1 MAILDRTKAPEK
13 ITTGKIITPQA
24 QQIRLAN
31 GAQLIVV
38 NAGTQDVTK
47 IEIIFDAGTRYQ
59 SQPLSARAAVSLLS
73 EGTKTRTS
81 QQIAEQ
87 FDFYGSFPEHS
98 FDRDFASL
106 TLYSTNKFLE
116 QSLDVLGDM
125 IYNPI
130 YPEHELDIFKKK
142 GKQALIVELE
152 KVVTVARQN
161 FFSTLFTNK
170 HPYGAYA
177 TPDDF
182 DLLQRSFIT
191 DFHDN
196 YHTSTNCLIV
206 LSGKISDKEI
216 KVMEQILGKT
226 PFGKPTENS
235 KQILPPALKTPQ
247 KVFSYK
253 NDALQSAIR
262 IGKQMIKRN
271 HVDFPKFMVLNT
283 ILGGYFGS
291 RLMRNIREDKGYTYG
306 ISSTVLPFKETSVFV
321 IGTEVGV
328 DFTKDTLTEIYKEI
342 DKICSEKVPESELDL
357 VKSHLIGEVLRT
369 FDGPFAI
376 ADSIASLYEYND
388 LDFTYFERTIET
400 IKSVTSQELL
410 DIANQYLG
418 QKDFIESVA
427 GKIDS
432 I

>member
-1 MAILDRTKAPEK
+1 MLDRTKAPEK
-13 ITTGKIITPQA
+13 KTTGKITIPQA

-31 GAQLIVV
+31 GTQLIVV
-38 NAGTQDVTK
+38 NAGTQDVAK

-59 SQPLSARAAVSLLS
+59 NQSLSARGAISLLS

-106 TLYSTNKFLE
+106 TLYSTNKFLK
-116 QSLDVLGDM
+116 QSLGVLGDM

-161 FFSTLFTNK
+161 FFSTLFSNK

-182 DLLQRSFIT
+182 DLLQRNFIA

-196 YHTSTNCLIV
+196 YHSSSNCLII

-216 KVMEQILGKT
+216 KVVEEILGRT
-226 PFGKPTENS
+226 SYGKRPENS
-235 KQILPPALKTPQ
+235 KQILTPTLQTPQ

-253 NDALQSAIR
+253 NDVLQSAIR
-262 IGKQMIKRN
+262 VGKQMIKRN
-271 HVDFPKFMVLNT
+271 HIDFPKFMVLNT

-291 RLMRNIREDKGYTYG
+291 RLMRNIREEKGYTYG
-306 ISSTVLPFKETSVFV
+306 ISSTILPFKETSVFV
-321 IGTEVGV
+321 IGTEVGAN
-328 DFTKDTLTEIYKEI
+328 FTKDTLSEIYKEI
-342 DKICSEKVPESELDL
+342 DLLCTQKVPDAELDL

-388 LDFTYFERTIET
+388 LDFSYFERTIDT
-400 IKSVTSQELL
+400 INSVSSTELL
-410 DIANQYLG
+410 DVANKYLG

-427 GKIDS
+427 GKLETN
-432 I
+432 

>member
-1 MAILDRTKAPEK
+1 MLNRTKAPE
-13 ITTGKIITPQA
+13 IITPGKISIPKT
-24 QQIRLAN
+24 QQIKLAN

-38 NAGTQDVTK
+38 NAGTQDVSK
-47 IEIIFDAGTRYQ
+47 IEIIFNAGTRYQ
-59 SQPLSARAAVSLLS
+59 NRPLSARGAVSMLS
-73 EGTKTRTS
+73 EGTSAKTS
-81 QQIAEQ
+81 QQIAEM

-106 TLYSTNKFLE
+106 TLYSTNKFLSN
-116 QSLDVLGDM
+116 SLGVLSDM

-161 FFSTLFTNK
+161 FFSTIFTNQ

-177 TPDDF
+177 TPGDF
-182 DLLQRSFIT
+182 DLLKRDSIL
-191 DFHDN
+191 DFHN
-196 YHTSTNCLIV
+196 QYHSSSNCLII
-206 LSGKISDKEI
+206 LAGRISDRELLILEEQLGKNTFGSTNHTEKEI
-216 KVMEQILGKT
+216 VPQTLQT
-226 PFGKPTENS
+226 
-235 KQILPPALKTPQ
+235 QQ

-262 IGKQMIKRN
+262 IGKQMIKRD
-271 HVDFPKFMVLNT
+271 HPDYPKFMVLNT

-291 RLMRNIREDKGYTYG
+291 RLMRNIREEKGYTYG
-306 ISSTVLPFKETSVFV
+306 ISSTILPFKETSVFV

-328 DFTKDTLTEIYKEI
+328 DFTKNTLSEIYKEI
-342 DKICSEKVPESELDL
+342 DKLCNEKVPQDELNL

-376 ADSIASLYEYND
+376 ADSIASLYEFNN
-388 LDFTYFERTIET
+388 LDFSFFERTIET
-400 IKSVTSQELL
+400 INTVTPEELIE
-410 DIANQYLG
+410 IANKYLN
-418 QKDFIESVA
+418 KSDLVESVA
-427 GKIDS
+427 GKIENS
-432 I
+432 